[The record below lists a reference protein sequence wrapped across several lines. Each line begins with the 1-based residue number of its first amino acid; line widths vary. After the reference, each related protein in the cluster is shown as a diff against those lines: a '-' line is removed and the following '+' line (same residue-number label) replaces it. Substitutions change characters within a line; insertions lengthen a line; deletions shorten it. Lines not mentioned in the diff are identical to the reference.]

1 MKEEYSERT
10 EYVTYKL
17 GEVTYLP
24 HYKHHSW
31 YVRPGYPQYN
41 DDLYQK
47 DELLAAGAVAVN
59 KFLWVRAAHGTPTGT
74 KR

>member
-24 HYKHHSW
+24 HYKNYSW
-31 YVRPGYPQYN
+31 FVRPGYPQYN
-41 DDLYQK
+41 TDLYQK
-47 DELLAAGAVAVN
+47 DELLAAGAVPVV
-59 KFLWVRAAHGTPTGT
+59 KFLWTRSSFGTPIGT
-74 KR
+74 KK